1 MTWFNVMN
9 GNAWNFSQDNMFL
22 LRDFLM
28 FDFLSV
34 CSKFRTRVWPQKV
47 STSFTNSQHAFL
59 NPWFT
64 GLWIALTFTG
74 GGLLDVRWLEL
85 SFFAIFQV
93 VLKSVWQVQVYAN
106 FCVHRLKNKGF
117 GALFWFLQNQ
127 LSKNLRF
134 WIEHI
139 EIAVISWKCTK
150 LLEKDLKSK
159 LEYVATH

>member
-1 MTWFNVMN
+1 MN

-34 CSKFRTRVWPQKV
+34 FSKFRTRVWPQKV

-64 GLWIALTFTG
+64 GLWIALTFTRG
-74 GGLLDVRWLEL
+74 GDYWTSAGWSWV
-85 SFFAIFQV
+85 FFAIFQV

-139 EIAVISWKCTK
+139 EIAVIFLKMHQITWKR
-150 LLEKDLKSK
+150 S
-159 LEYVATH
+159 